1 MSIKDLDSSIP
12 NLAFLNI
19 DQALGDLAQFIQ
31 HVKSDQFEGGRY
43 RNASVSLVGCSYAG
57 TMATW
62 MRMAYPHLVNAAFS
76 DSGPLQP
83 QEEFPEY
90 LEIVAKALAEQG
102 SQECVDAIEAGVQG
116 VLDLLATPTGS
127 AQVSEI
133 FQTCEPLNAASPL
146 DVTLFFGSTVIYHY
160 AALVQYATGTQIA
173 NHCRILLASAEPDPV
188 RRLAAV
194 IRRDECVETRY
205 SVLIEQYRNT
215 SYDSRLSTLRLW
227 MHQTCVEYGWYQ
239 TTSGSNHP
247 FKSIMPL
254 EYYHHLCRDIFSSE
268 IDETWKRS
276 DIYATTT
283 SVNSFNEEK
292 LRAGIDRTKI
302 FFGGWAHMPDRVVSV
317 AGGHDPWSPLGPNE
331 SHAHHNAP
339 VYLVPN
345 TTHCKAILPTSVL
358 DSSEL
363 IRVRRAVMDR
373 MHEFA
378 STRPDSPTTVPP
390 TDPTTEAAP
399 GSATS
404 VAASTLILLLTTL
417 ALA

>member
-1 MSIKDLDSSIP
+1 M
-12 NLAFLNI
+12 FLKP
-19 DQALGDLAQFIQ
+19 LSVVLW
-31 HVKSDQFEGGRY
+31 
-43 RNASVSLVGCSYAG
+43 NASVSLVGCSYAG

-116 VLDLLATPTGS
+116 VLDLLATPTGP

-133 FQTCEPLNAASPL
+133 FH
-146 DVTLFFGSTVIYHY
+146 TVIYHY

-173 NHCRILLASAEPDPV
+173 NHCRILLASAESDPV

-215 SYDSRLSTLRLW
+215 SYDSRLST
-227 MHQTCVEYGWYQ
+227 C
-239 TTSGSNHP
+239 N
-247 FKSIMPL
+247 F
-254 EYYHHLCRDIFSSE
+254 D
-268 IDETWKRS
+268 
-276 DIYATTT
+276 
-283 SVNSFNEEK
+283 EEK

-399 GSATS
+399 GSATG